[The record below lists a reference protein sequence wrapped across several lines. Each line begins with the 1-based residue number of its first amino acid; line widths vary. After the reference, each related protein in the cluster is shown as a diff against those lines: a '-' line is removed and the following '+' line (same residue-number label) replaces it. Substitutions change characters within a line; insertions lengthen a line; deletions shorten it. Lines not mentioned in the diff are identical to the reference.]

1 MHPKPFPKVFPPEFP
16 LELQNV
22 ILTLLRD
29 LCVQH
34 FPLAQQPTNN
44 GRPLLL
50 HTHPCDTLVLRTYG
64 ATLSLSK
71 STQSLIAIPLGGL
84 GEFGMNMM
92 ALRLGDDIIV
102 IDAGM
107 MFPESELLGV
117 DLVIPD
123 TTYLKQNR
131 ANVRAIV
138 LTHGHED
145 HIGALPYI
153 LRDLNVPVYGTRFTL
168 ALVKKRLAEAN
179 LLDSTTLREVMP
191 GRLIEIGPYEIEFIP
206 VTHST
211 IDCVALA
218 VRTPL
223 GVIIHTGDFKIDQ
236 TPVGGAPFDL
246 HSFARYGNEGVLA
259 LFSDSTNVER
269 PGFTPSE
276 RAIVPRIEELCRSA
290 PRRVILSCFASS
302 IHRIQQVIDIAS
314 RVGRKI
320 AFVGRSMVDNVE
332 IAHDLEYLR
341 IPDGM
346 VVRPQDIRTFDP
358 RRIIILASG
367 SQAEPMS
374 SLSRIAV
381 DNHRFVSVD
390 ESDTVILSA
399 RIIPGNEKAIFRML
413 DHMFRRRALVY
424 YDNNAGT
431 IHVSGHASQE
441 EQKLVLQLVKPK
453 YFIPVHGEYRHLFRH
468 AALAHQLGCVSSEIL
483 LLENGQTIE
492 FTEDGA
498 RRRDPVTSGR
508 VLVDSGSLEEI
519 EEVVIRDRKHL
530 SEDGVVVP
538 IIAIDKRTGRME
550 TVPEIVT
557 RGMFSDNGTEL
568 MAGARDVI
576 LKTVEQSNAEEKGD
590 WSVIKEKIR
599 VDLKRYI
606 NKHTSKR
613 PLILPVILEV

>member
-1 MHPKPFPKVFPPEFP
+1 
-16 LELQNV
+16 
-22 ILTLLRD
+22 
-29 LCVQH
+29 
-34 FPLAQQPTNN
+34 
-44 GRPLLL
+44 
-50 HTHPCDTLVLRTYG
+50 
-64 ATLSLSK
+64 LSK
-71 STQSLIAIPLGGL
+71 TSQSLTAIPLGGL

-92 ALRLGDDIIV
+92 ALRLGDEIIV

-123 TTYLKQNR
+123 ITYLKQNR
-131 ANVRAIV
+131 AHVRAIV

-168 ALVKKRLAEAN
+168 ALVKKRLDEAG
-179 LLDSTTLREVMP
+179 LLESSTLREVLP
-191 GRLIEIGPYEIEFIP
+191 GRLVEVGPFEIEFIS

-211 IDCVALA
+211 VDCVALA
-218 VRTPL
+218 IRTPL
-223 GVIIHTGDFKIDQ
+223 GVVIHTGDFKIDQ

-246 HSFARYGNEGVLA
+246 HSFAKYGTEGVLA

-314 RVGRKI
+314 RVGRKV

-332 IAHDLEYLR
+332 IAHSLELLH

-346 VVRPQDIRTFDP
+346 VVRPQDIRGFDP
-358 RRIIILASG
+358 KRIIILASG

-390 ESDTVILSA
+390 ENDSVILSA
-399 RIIPGNEKAIFRML
+399 RIIPGNEKSIFRML

-424 YDNNAGT
+424 YDNSAGT

-441 EQKLVLQLVKPK
+441 EQKLLLQLVKPK

-468 AALAHQLGCVSSEIL
+468 AALAHQLGSVSQEIL
-483 LLENGQTIE
+483 LLEDGRPVE
-492 FTEDGA
+492 FSEDGA
-498 RRRDPVTSGR
+498 RRLEPVTAGR
-508 VLVDSGSLEEI
+508 VCVDSGSLEEI

-530 SEDGVVVP
+530 SEDGIVVP
-538 IIAIDKRTGRME
+538 IIAIDKHTGKME
-550 TVPEIVT
+550 SHPEIVT
-557 RGMFSDNGTEL
+557 RGLMSDNGQEL
-568 MAGARDVI
+568 ITGARVVVM
-576 LKTVEQSNAEEKGD
+576 KTVEESNAEEKSD
-590 WSVIKEKIR
+590 WGVIKEKIR

-606 NKHTSKR
+606 NKQTSKR

>member
-1 MHPKPFPKVFPPEFP
+1 MSKP
-16 LELQNV
+16 
-22 ILTLLRD
+22 
-29 LCVQH
+29 
-34 FPLAQQPTNN
+34 A
-44 GRPLLL
+44 
-50 HTHPCDTLVLRTYG
+50 
-64 ATLSLSK
+64 
-71 STQSLIAIPLGGL
+71 QSLTAIPLGGL

-92 ALRLGDDIIV
+92 ALRFGDDILV

-123 TTYLKQNR
+123 ITYLKQNR

-153 LRDLNVPVYGTRFTL
+153 LRELNVPVYGTRFTL
-168 ALVKKRLAEAN
+168 ALVKKRLDEAG
-179 LLDSTTLREVMP
+179 LLPSTTLREVIP
-191 GRLIEIGPYEIEFIP
+191 GGRLVEIGPFEIEFIP

-246 HSFARYGNEGVLA
+246 HAFARYGHEGVLA

-269 PGFTPSE
+269 PGFTGSE
-276 RAIVPRIEELCRSA
+276 RNIVPRIEELCRAA

-302 IHRIQQVIDIAS
+302 IHRIQQVIDIAA

-332 IAHDLEYLR
+332 IAHSLEYLR

-346 VVRPQDIRTFDP
+346 VVRPQDIRGFDP
-358 RRIIILASG
+358 KRLVILASG

-390 ESDTVILSA
+390 ENDSVILSA

-424 YDNNAGT
+424 YDNSGGT

-441 EQKLVLQLVKPK
+441 EQKLILQLVKPK

-468 AALAHQLGCVSSEIL
+468 AALAYQLGCVSGEIL
-483 LLENGQTIE
+483 ILEDGHTLE

-498 RRRDPVTSGR
+498 FRRDPVTAGR
-508 VLVDSGSLEEI
+508 VCVDSGSLEEI
-519 EEVVIRDRKHL
+519 EEAVIRDRKHL

-538 IIAIDKRTGRME
+538 IIAIDKHTGRME
-550 TVPEIVT
+550 SQPEIVT
-557 RGMFSDNGTEL
+557 RGMFSDNGTEFL
-568 MAGARDVI
+568 AGARDVV
-576 LKTVEQSNAEEKGD
+576 LKTVEQSNSEEKSD

-606 NKHTSKR
+606 NKQTSKR

>member
-1 MHPKPFPKVFPPEFP
+1 
-16 LELQNV
+16 LSNV
-22 ILTLLRD
+22 
-29 LCVQH
+29 
-34 FPLAQQPTNN
+34 
-44 GRPLLL
+44 
-50 HTHPCDTLVLRTYG
+50 
-64 ATLSLSK
+64 SLNK
-71 STQSLIAIPLGGL
+71 SSQSLTVIPLGGL

-92 ALRLGDDIIV
+92 ALRFGEDILV

-123 TTYLKQNR
+123 ITYLKQNR

-168 ALVKKRLAEAN
+168 ALVKKRLEEAG
-179 LLDSTTLREVMP
+179 LLQSTTLREVLP
-191 GRLIEIGPYEIEFIP
+191 GRMVEVGPYEVEFIS

-218 VRTPL
+218 IRTPV

-236 TPVGGAPFDL
+236 TPVGGVPFDL
-246 HSFARYGNEGVLA
+246 HAFARYGQEGVLA

-332 IAHDLEYLR
+332 IAHSLECLR

-346 VVRPQDIRTFDP
+346 VVRPQDIRGFDP
-358 RRIIILASG
+358 KRIVILASG

-390 ESDTVILSA
+390 ENDSVILSA

-424 YDNNAGT
+424 YDNSAGT

-441 EQKLVLQLVKPK
+441 EQKLLLQLVKPK

-468 AALAHQLGCVSSEIL
+468 AALAHQIGCVSGEIL
-483 LLENGQTIE
+483 LLEDGKTIE
-492 FTEDGA
+492 FTEDGVH
-498 RRRDPVTSGR
+498 RRDPVTAGR
-508 VLVDSGSLEEI
+508 VCVDSGSLEEI

-530 SEDGVVVP
+530 SEDGVVVS
-538 IIAIDKRTGRME
+538 IIAIDKHTGKME
-550 TVPEIVT
+550 SHPEIVT
-557 RGMFSDNGTEL
+557 RGLMSDNGQEL
-568 MAGARDVI
+568 IAGARAVI
-576 LKTVEQSNAEEKGD
+576 ISTIEQSNAEEKSD
-590 WSVIKEKIR
+590 WGVIKEKIR

>member
-1 MHPKPFPKVFPPEFP
+1 
-16 LELQNV
+16 
-22 ILTLLRD
+22 
-29 LCVQH
+29 
-34 FPLAQQPTNN
+34 
-44 GRPLLL
+44 
-50 HTHPCDTLVLRTYG
+50 
-64 ATLSLSK
+64 
-71 STQSLIAIPLGGL
+71 
-84 GEFGMNMM
+84 MNMM

-107 MFPESELLGV
+107 MFPESELLGI

-123 TTYLKQNR
+123 ISYLKQYR
-131 ANVRAIV
+131 QHVRAIV

-168 ALVKKRLAEAN
+168 ALVKKRLEEAN
-179 LLDSTTLREVMP
+179 LLESSTLREVIP
-191 GRLIEIGPYEIEFIP
+191 GRTVELGPFEIEFIP

-211 IDCVALA
+211 VDCVALA
-218 VRTPL
+218 IRTPL
-223 GVIIHTGDFKIDQ
+223 GAIIHTGDFKIDH
-236 TPVGGAPFDL
+236 TPVEGAGFDL
-246 HSFARYGNEGVLA
+246 HTFARYGNEGVLA

-276 RAIVPRIEELCRSA
+276 RAVVPRIEELVRSA

-302 IHRIQQVIDIAS
+302 IHRIQQVIDIAAS
-314 RVGRKI
+314 CNRKI

-332 IAHDLEYLR
+332 IAHELGYLR

-346 VVRPQDIRTFDP
+346 VVRPQDIRTFEP
-358 RRIIILASG
+358 RKIVVLASG

-390 ESDTVILSA
+390 QNDTVILSS

-424 YDNNAGT
+424 YDNATGP

-441 EQKLVLQLVKPK
+441 EQKLIVQLVKPK

-468 AALAHQLGCVSSEIL
+468 AALAHQLGVVSAEIL
-483 LLENGQTIE
+483 LLEDGHCIE

-498 RRRDPVTSGR
+498 FRRDPVPAGR

-538 IIAIDKRTGRME
+538 IIAIDKHTGRLE
-550 TVPEIVT
+550 SQPEIVT
-557 RGMFSDNGTEL
+557 RGFLSDDGSEL
-568 MAGARDVI
+568 MAAARDIVQ
-576 LKTVEQSNAEEKGD
+576 KTVAQSNSEETSD

-606 NKHTSKR
+606 NKQTSKR

>member
-1 MHPKPFPKVFPPEFP
+1 
-16 LELQNV
+16 
-22 ILTLLRD
+22 
-29 LCVQH
+29 
-34 FPLAQQPTNN
+34 
-44 GRPLLL
+44 
-50 HTHPCDTLVLRTYG
+50 
-64 ATLSLSK
+64 LSK
-71 STQSLIAIPLGGL
+71 TSQSLIAIPLGGL

-123 TTYLKQNR
+123 ISYLKQNR
-131 ANVRAIV
+131 SMVRAIV

-153 LRDLNVPVYGTRFTL
+153 LKDLNVPVYGTRFTL
-168 ALVKKRLAEAN
+168 ALVKKRLDEAG
-179 LLDSTTLREVMP
+179 LLDSTTLREVIP
-191 GRLIEIGPYEIEFIP
+191 GRLVEIGPFEVEFIA

-211 IDCVALA
+211 VDCVALA
-218 VRTPL
+218 IRTPL
-223 GVIIHTGDFKIDQ
+223 GVVIHTGDFKIDQ

-246 HSFARYGNEGVLA
+246 HAFARYGNDGVLA

-314 RVGRKI
+314 RVNRKV

-332 IAHDLEYLR
+332 IAHSLELLR

-346 VVRPQDIRTFDP
+346 VVRPQDIRGFDP
-358 RRIIILASG
+358 KRIIILASG

-390 ESDTVILSA
+390 ENDSVILSA
-399 RIIPGNEKAIFRML
+399 RIIPGNEKSIFRML

-424 YDNNAGT
+424 YDNSAGT

-441 EQKLVLQLVKPK
+441 EQKLLLQLVKPK

-468 AALAHQLGCVSSEIL
+468 AALAHQLGCVSNEIL
-483 LLENGQTIE
+483 LLEDGRPIE

-498 RRRDPVTSGR
+498 RRLDPVTAGR
-508 VLVDSGSLEEI
+508 VCVDSGSLEEI
-519 EEVVIRDRKHL
+519 EDVVIRDRKHL
-530 SEDGVVVP
+530 SEDGIVVP
-538 IIAIDKRTGRME
+538 IIAIDKHTGKME
-550 TVPEIVT
+550 SHPEIVS
-557 RGMFSDNGTEL
+557 RGLMSDNGQEL
-568 MAGARDVI
+568 IAGARLVI
-576 LKTVEQSNAEEKGD
+576 MKTVEESNAEEKSD
-590 WSVIKEKIR
+590 WGVIKEKIR

-606 NKHTSKR
+606 SKQTSKR

>member
-1 MHPKPFPKVFPPEFP
+1 LSKNN
-16 LELQNV
+16 Q
-22 ILTLLRD
+22 TLL
-29 LCVQH
+29 
-34 FPLAQQPTNN
+34 
-44 GRPLLL
+44 
-50 HTHPCDTLVLRTYG
+50 
-64 ATLSLSK
+64 
-71 STQSLIAIPLGGL
+71 AIPLGGL

-92 ALRLGDDIIV
+92 VFRYGDDIIV
-102 IDAGM
+102 VDAGM

-123 TTYLKQNR
+123 ITYLKQNR
-131 ANVRAIV
+131 HLVRAIV

-153 LRDLNVPVYGTRFTL
+153 LRDLNVPIYGTRFTL
-168 ALVKKRLAEAN
+168 ALVKKRLEEAG
-179 LLDSTTLREVMP
+179 LLDSATLREVLP
-191 GRLIEIGPYEIEFIP
+191 GRRIELGPFEIEFIS

-218 VRTPL
+218 IRTPL

-236 TPVGGAPFDL
+236 TPVDKVPFDL
-246 HSFARYGNEGVLA
+246 HAFARYGNEGVLA

-276 RAIVPRIEELCRSA
+276 RTIVPRIEELARSA
-290 PRRVILSCFASS
+290 PRRVVLSCFASS
-302 IHRIQQVIDIAS
+302 IHRIQQVIDIAE

-320 AFVGRSMVDNVE
+320 AFVGRSMIDNVE
-332 IAHDLEYLR
+332 IAHNLDCLR

-346 VVRPQDIRTFDP
+346 VVRPQDVRSFEP
-358 RRIIILASG
+358 KKIIILASG

-390 ESDTVILSA
+390 ENDTVILSA

-424 YDNNAGT
+424 YDNSAGT
-431 IHVSGHASQE
+431 IHVSGHGSQE
-441 EQKLVLQLVKPK
+441 EQKLILRLVKPK

-468 AALAHQLGCVSSEIL
+468 AALAHQLGAVSEEIML
-483 LLENGQTIE
+483 MEDGKCIE

-498 RRRDPVTSGR
+498 FRRDPVTAGR

-519 EEVVIRDRKHL
+519 EAIVVRDRKHL
-530 SEDGVVVP
+530 SEEGVVIP
-538 IIAIDKRTGRME
+538 IIAIDKHTGKLESAPEVVSRGLMSE
-550 TVPEIVT
+550 NNGELLEGAKEIVMNT
-557 RGMFSDNGTEL
+557 FEL
-568 MAGARDVI
+568 
-576 LKTVEQSNAEEKGD
+576 SNLEERAD

-606 NKHTSKR
+606 SKQTSKR

>member
-1 MHPKPFPKVFPPEFP
+1 
-16 LELQNV
+16 
-22 ILTLLRD
+22 
-29 LCVQH
+29 
-34 FPLAQQPTNN
+34 
-44 GRPLLL
+44 
-50 HTHPCDTLVLRTYG
+50 
-64 ATLSLSK
+64 
-71 STQSLIAIPLGGL
+71 
-84 GEFGMNMM
+84 MM
-92 ALRLGDDIIV
+92 AVRSGDDIIV

-123 TTYLKQNR
+123 ITYLKQNR
-131 ANVRAIV
+131 PHVRAIV

-145 HIGALPYI
+145 HIGALAYI

-168 ALVKKRLAEAN
+168 ALVKKRLEEAG
-179 LLDSTTLREVMP
+179 LLDSTTLREVIP
-191 GRLIEIGPYEIEFIP
+191 GRLVEIGPFEIEFIS

-218 VRTPL
+218 VRTPA

-246 HSFARYGNEGVLA
+246 HAFAKYGNEGVLA

-302 IHRIQQVIDIAS
+302 IYRIQQIIDIAA
-314 RVGRKI
+314 RVNRKI

-332 IAHDLEYLR
+332 IAHSLEYLR

-346 VVRPQDIRTFDP
+346 VVRSQDIRGFDP
-358 RRIIILASG
+358 KRIIILASG

-390 ESDTVILSA
+390 ENDSVILSS

-424 YDNNAGT
+424 YDNSAGV

-441 EQKLVLQLVKPK
+441 EQKLLLQLVKPK
-453 YFIPVHGEYRHLFRH
+453 YFIPIHGEYRHLFRH
-468 AALAHQLGCVSSEIL
+468 AALAHQLGCVSGEIL
-483 LLENGQTIE
+483 LAEDGQCLEFSENGVT
-492 FTEDGA
+492 
-498 RRRDPVTSGR
+498 RRDPVTAGR

-519 EEVVIRDRKHL
+519 EEVIVRDRRHL
-530 SEDGVVVP
+530 SEDGVVVT
-538 IIAIDKRTGRME
+538 ILAIDKHTGKLE
-550 TVPEIVT
+550 SQPEIVT
-557 RGMFSDNGTEL
+557 RGLMSDNGQEL
-568 MAGARDVI
+568 IAGARAVV
-576 LKTVEQSNAEEKGD
+576 LKTVEQSNAEEKSD
-590 WSVIKEKIR
+590 WGVIKEKIR

-606 NKHTSKR
+606 SRQTSKR
-613 PLILPVILEV
+613 PLILPVILEL

>member
-1 MHPKPFPKVFPPEFP
+1 M
-16 LELQNV
+16 
-22 ILTLLRD
+22 
-29 LCVQH
+29 
-34 FPLAQQPTNN
+34 
-44 GRPLLL
+44 
-50 HTHPCDTLVLRTYG
+50 
-64 ATLSLSK
+64 SK
-71 STQSLIAIPLGGL
+71 TSQSLTAIPLGGL

-92 ALRLGDDIIV
+92 ALRLGDEIIV

-123 TTYLKQNR
+123 ISYLKQNR
-131 ANVRAIV
+131 SMVRAIV

-153 LRDLNVPVYGTRFTL
+153 LKDLNVPVYGTRFTL
-168 ALVKKRLAEAN
+168 ALVKKRLDEAG
-179 LLDSTTLREVMP
+179 LLDSTTLREVIP
-191 GRLIEIGPYEIEFIP
+191 GRLVEIGPFEVEFIA

-211 IDCVALA
+211 VDCVALA
-218 VRTPL
+218 IRTPL
-223 GVIIHTGDFKIDQ
+223 GVVIHTGDFKIDQ

-246 HSFARYGNEGVLA
+246 HAFARYGNDGVLA

-302 IHRIQQVIDIAS
+302 IHRIQQIIDIAS
-314 RVGRKI
+314 RVNRKV

-332 IAHDLEYLR
+332 IAHSLELLR

-346 VVRPQDIRTFDP
+346 VVRPQDIRGFDP
-358 RRIIILASG
+358 KRIVILASG

-390 ESDTVILSA
+390 ENDSVILSA
-399 RIIPGNEKAIFRML
+399 RIIPGNEKSIFRML

-424 YDNNAGT
+424 YDNSAGT

-441 EQKLVLQLVKPK
+441 EQKLLLQLVKPK

-468 AALAHQLGCVSSEIL
+468 AALAHQLGCVSNEIL
-483 LLENGQTIE
+483 LVEDGRPIE

-498 RRRDPVTSGR
+498 RRLDPVTAGR
-508 VLVDSGSLEEI
+508 VCVDSGSLEEI
-519 EEVVIRDRKHL
+519 EDVVIRDRKHL
-530 SEDGVVVP
+530 SEDGIVVP
-538 IIAIDKRTGRME
+538 IIAIDKHTGKME
-550 TVPEIVT
+550 SHPEIVS
-557 RGMFSDNGTEL
+557 RGLMSDNGQEL
-568 MAGARDVI
+568 IAGARLVI
-576 LKTVEQSNAEEKGD
+576 MKTVEESNAEEKSD
-590 WSVIKEKIR
+590 WGVIKEKIR

-606 NKHTSKR
+606 SKQTSKR

>member
-1 MHPKPFPKVFPPEFP
+1 
-16 LELQNV
+16 
-22 ILTLLRD
+22 
-29 LCVQH
+29 
-34 FPLAQQPTNN
+34 
-44 GRPLLL
+44 
-50 HTHPCDTLVLRTYG
+50 
-64 ATLSLSK
+64 LSK
-71 STQSLIAIPLGGL
+71 LTQSLTVVPLGGL

-92 ALRLGDDIIV
+92 ALRLGDDLIV

-123 TTYLKQNR
+123 ITYLKQNR
-131 ANVRAIV
+131 AHVRAIV

-168 ALVKKRLAEAN
+168 ALVKKRLEEAG
-179 LLDSTTLREVMP
+179 LLDSTTLREVLP
-191 GRLIEIGPYEIEFIP
+191 GRLVEIGPYEIEFIP

-218 VRTPL
+218 IRTPL
-223 GVIIHTGDFKIDQ
+223 GVILHTGDFKIDQ
-236 TPVGGAPFDL
+236 TPVDGAPLDL
-246 HSFARYGNEGVLA
+246 HAFARYGNEGVLA

-276 RAIVPRIEELCRSA
+276 RAIVPRIEELCRLA

-302 IHRIQQVIDIAS
+302 IHRIQQVIDIAG
-314 RVGRKI
+314 RVGRKV

-332 IAHDLEYLR
+332 IAHSLSYLR

-346 VVRPQDIRTFDP
+346 VVRPQDIRSFDP
-358 RRIIILASG
+358 KRLIILASG

-390 ESDTVILSA
+390 ENDTVILSA

-424 YDNNAGT
+424 YDNAAGT

-441 EQKLVLQLVKPK
+441 EQKLILQLAKPK
-453 YFIPVHGEYRHLFRH
+453 YFIPIHGEYRHLFRH
-468 AALAHQLGCVSSEIL
+468 AALAYQIGCVSGEIL
-483 LLENGQTIE
+483 LLEDGKTIE
-492 FTEDGA
+492 FTEEGA
-498 RRRDPVTSGR
+498 YRRDPVTAGR
-508 VLVDSGSLEEI
+508 VCVDSGSLEEI

-538 IIAIDKRTGRME
+538 IIAIDRHTGRME
-550 TVPEIVT
+550 SHPEIVT
-557 RGMFSDNGTEL
+557 RGMFSDNGLEFL
-568 MAGARDVI
+568 AGARDIV
-576 LKTVEQSNAEEKGD
+576 LKTVEQSNSEEKSD

-606 NKHTSKR
+606 NKQTSKR

>member
-1 MHPKPFPKVFPPEFP
+1 
-16 LELQNV
+16 
-22 ILTLLRD
+22 
-29 LCVQH
+29 
-34 FPLAQQPTNN
+34 
-44 GRPLLL
+44 
-50 HTHPCDTLVLRTYG
+50 
-64 ATLSLSK
+64 LSK
-71 STQSLIAIPLGGL
+71 SSQSLIAIPLGGL

-123 TTYLKQNR
+123 ISYLKQNR

-153 LRDLNVPVYGTRFTL
+153 LKDLNVPVYGTRFTL
-168 ALVKKRLAEAN
+168 ALVKKRLDEAG
-179 LLDSTTLREVMP
+179 LLDSTTLREVIP
-191 GRLIEIGPYEIEFIP
+191 GRLVEIGPFEVEFIS

-211 IDCVALA
+211 VDCVALA
-218 VRTPL
+218 IRTPL
-223 GVIIHTGDFKIDQ
+223 GVVIHTGDFKIDQ

-246 HSFARYGNEGVLA
+246 HSFAKYGAEGVLV

-302 IHRIQQVIDIAS
+302 IHRIQQIIDIAS
-314 RVGRKI
+314 RVGRKV

-332 IAHDLEYLR
+332 IAHSLELLR

-346 VVRPQDIRTFDP
+346 VVRPQDIRGFDP
-358 RRIIILASG
+358 KRIIILASG

-390 ESDTVILSA
+390 ENDSVILSA
-399 RIIPGNEKAIFRML
+399 RIIPGNEKSIFRML

-424 YDNNAGT
+424 YDNSAGT

-441 EQKLVLQLVKPK
+441 EQKLLLQLVKPK
-453 YFIPVHGEYRHLFRH
+453 YFVPVHGEYRHLFRH
-468 AALAHQLGCVSSEIL
+468 AALAHQLGCVSNEIL
-483 LLENGQTIE
+483 LVEDGRPIE

-498 RRRDPVTSGR
+498 RRLEPVTAGR
-508 VLVDSGSLEEI
+508 VCVDSGSLEEI

-530 SEDGVVVP
+530 SEDGIVVP
-538 IIAIDKRTGRME
+538 IIAIDKHTGKME
-550 TVPEIVT
+550 SHPEIVS
-557 RGMFSDNGTEL
+557 RGLMSDNGQEL
-568 MAGARDVI
+568 IAGARLVI
-576 LKTVEQSNAEEKGD
+576 MKTVEESNAEEKSD
-590 WSVIKEKIR
+590 WGVIKEKIR

-606 NKHTSKR
+606 NKQTSKR

>member
-1 MHPKPFPKVFPPEFP
+1 
-16 LELQNV
+16 
-22 ILTLLRD
+22 
-29 LCVQH
+29 
-34 FPLAQQPTNN
+34 
-44 GRPLLL
+44 
-50 HTHPCDTLVLRTYG
+50 
-64 ATLSLSK
+64 LSNTS
-71 STQSLIAIPLGGL
+71 QSLTAIPLGGL

-92 ALRLGDDIIV
+92 ALRLGDAIVV

-123 TTYLKQNR
+123 ITYLKQNR
-131 ANVRAIV
+131 SLVKAIV

-168 ALVKKRLAEAN
+168 ALVKKRLEEAG
-179 LLDSTTLREVMP
+179 LIDSTTLREVIP
-191 GRLIEIGPYEIEFIP
+191 GRLVEIDPFEIEFIP

-218 VRTPL
+218 IRTPL
-223 GVIIHTGDFKIDQ
+223 GVIVHTGDFKIDQ

-246 HSFARYGNEGVLA
+246 HTFARYGNEGVLA

-276 RAIVPRIEELCRSA
+276 RAVVPRLEDLCRSA
-290 PRRVILSCFASS
+290 PRRVVLSCFASS

-314 RVGRKI
+314 RVGRKV
-320 AFVGRSMVDNVE
+320 AFVGRSMVDNIE
-332 IAHDLEYLR
+332 IAHSLDYLR

-346 VVRPQDIRTFDP
+346 VVRPQDIRAFDP
-358 RRIIILASG
+358 KRLVILASG

-374 SLSRIAV
+374 SMSRIAV

-390 ESDTVILSA
+390 ENDTVILSA
-399 RIIPGNEKAIFRML
+399 RIIPGNEKPIFRML
-413 DHMFRRRALVY
+413 DNMFRRRALVY
-424 YDNNAGT
+424 YENSAGT

-441 EQKLVLQLVKPK
+441 EQKLILQLCKPK

-468 AALAHQLGCVSSEIL
+468 AALAHQLGCVSGEIL
-483 LLENGQTIE
+483 LMEDGQVVE
-492 FTEDGA
+492 FTEDRA
-498 RRRDPVTSGR
+498 YRRDPVTAGR

-519 EEVVIRDRKHL
+519 EEAVVRDRKHL
-530 SEDGVVVP
+530 SEDGVLVP
-538 IIAIDKRTGRME
+538 IIAIDKHTGKMDMQ
-550 TVPEIVT
+550 PEIVT
-557 RGMFSDNGTEL
+557 RGMFSDNGQEL
-568 MAGARDVI
+568 IAGARDIV
-576 LKTVEQSNAEEKGD
+576 LKTVEQSNSEEKMD
-590 WSVIKEKIR
+590 WSVMKEKIR

>member
-1 MHPKPFPKVFPPEFP
+1 
-16 LELQNV
+16 
-22 ILTLLRD
+22 
-29 LCVQH
+29 
-34 FPLAQQPTNN
+34 
-44 GRPLLL
+44 
-50 HTHPCDTLVLRTYG
+50 
-64 ATLSLSK
+64 LSK
-71 STQSLIAIPLGGL
+71 PAQSLTVIPLGGL

-92 ALRLGDDIIV
+92 ALRVADDIIV

-123 TTYLKQNR
+123 ITYLKQNR
-131 ANVRAIV
+131 AHVRAIV

-168 ALVKKRLAEAN
+168 ALVKKRLDEAG
-179 LLDSTTLREVMP
+179 LLKSTTLREVIP
-191 GRLIEIGPYEIEFIP
+191 GGRLVEIGPFEIEFIP

-246 HSFARYGNEGVLA
+246 HAFARYGHEGVLA

-269 PGFTPSE
+269 PGFTGSE
-276 RAIVPRIEELCRSA
+276 RNIVPRIEELCRSA

-302 IHRIQQVIDIAS
+302 IHRIQQVIDIAG
-314 RVGRKI
+314 RVGRKV
-320 AFVGRSMVDNVE
+320 AFVGRSMIDNVE
-332 IAHDLEYLR
+332 IAHSLEYLR

-346 VVRPQDIRTFDP
+346 VVRPQDIRGFDP
-358 RRIIILASG
+358 KRLLILASG

-390 ESDTVILSA
+390 ENDSVILSA

-424 YDNNAGT
+424 YDNSAGT

-468 AALAHQLGCVSSEIL
+468 AALAYQLGCVSGEIL
-483 LLENGQTIE
+483 VLEDGHTLE

-498 RRRDPVTSGR
+498 FRRDPVTAGR
-508 VLVDSGSLEEI
+508 VCVDSGSLEEI
-519 EEVVIRDRKHL
+519 EDVVIRDRKHL

-538 IIAIDKRTGRME
+538 IIAIDKHTGRME
-550 TVPEIVT
+550 SQPEIVT
-557 RGMFSDNGTEL
+557 RGMFSDNGTEFL
-568 MAGARDVI
+568 AGAREVV
-576 LKTVEQSNAEEKGD
+576 LKTVEQSNAEEKSD

-606 NKHTSKR
+606 NKQTSKR

>member
-1 MHPKPFPKVFPPEFP
+1 
-16 LELQNV
+16 
-22 ILTLLRD
+22 
-29 LCVQH
+29 
-34 FPLAQQPTNN
+34 
-44 GRPLLL
+44 
-50 HTHPCDTLVLRTYG
+50 
-64 ATLSLSK
+64 
-71 STQSLIAIPLGGL
+71 
-84 GEFGMNMM
+84 MNMM
-92 ALRLGDDIIV
+92 ALRSGDDIIV

-123 TTYLKQNR
+123 ISYLKQNR
-131 ANVRAIV
+131 AMVRGIV

-145 HIGALPYI
+145 HIGALQYI

-168 ALVKKRLAEAN
+168 ALVKKRIEEAG
-179 LLDSTTLREVMP
+179 LLSSTTLREVVA
-191 GRLIEIGPYEIEFIP
+191 GRLVELGPFEIEFIP

-218 VRTPL
+218 VRTPA

-236 TPVGGAPFDL
+236 TPVGGPPFDL
-246 HSFARYGNEGVLA
+246 HTFARYGAEGVLA

-276 RAIVPRIEELCRSA
+276 RAIVPRIEDLCRSA

-302 IHRIQQVIDIAS
+302 VHRIQQVIDIAT
-314 RVGRKI
+314 RVGRKV

-332 IAHDLEYLR
+332 IAHALDCLR

-346 VVRPQDIRTFDP
+346 VVRPQDIRAFDP
-358 RRIIILASG
+358 KRIIILASG

-390 ESDTVILSA
+390 ANDSVILSA

-424 YDNNAGT
+424 YDNSAGT

-468 AALAHQLGCVSSEIL
+468 AALAAQLGCVSGEIL
-483 LLENGQTIE
+483 LMEDGHVLEFN
-492 FTEDGA
+492 EDGA
-498 RRRDPVTSGR
+498 FRRDPVAAGR

-519 EEVVIRDRKHL
+519 EEVVVRDRKHL
-530 SEDGVVVP
+530 SEDGVVVT
-538 IIAIDKRTGRME
+538 IIAIDKHTGKLE
-550 TVPEIVT
+550 SQPEIVT
-557 RGMFSDNGTEL
+557 RGLMSDNGQEL
-568 MAGARDVI
+568 VAGARAVV
-576 LKTVEQSNAEEKGD
+576 LKTVAESNAEEKSD

-599 VDLKRYI
+599 IDLKRYI

>member
-1 MHPKPFPKVFPPEFP
+1 
-16 LELQNV
+16 
-22 ILTLLRD
+22 
-29 LCVQH
+29 
-34 FPLAQQPTNN
+34 
-44 GRPLLL
+44 
-50 HTHPCDTLVLRTYG
+50 
-64 ATLSLSK
+64 LSK
-71 STQSLIAIPLGGL
+71 TTSKSSHSLTAIPLGGL

-123 TTYLKQNR
+123 ITYLKQNR
-131 ANVRAIV
+131 SHVRAIV

-168 ALVKKRLAEAN
+168 ALVKKRLDEAG
-179 LLDSTTLREVMP
+179 LLESTTLREVLP
-191 GRLIEIGPYEIEFIP
+191 GRLVEIGPYEIEFIS

-211 IDCVALA
+211 VDCVALA
-218 VRTPL
+218 IRTPL

-236 TPVGGAPFDL
+236 TPVDGAPFDL
-246 HSFARYGNEGVLA
+246 HTFAKYGSEGVLA

-302 IHRIQQVIDIAS
+302 VHRIQQVIDIAS
-314 RVGRKI
+314 RVNRKV

-332 IAHDLEYLR
+332 IAHSLELLR
-341 IPDGM
+341 IPDGI
-346 VVRPQDIRTFDP
+346 VVRPQDIRSFDP

-390 ESDTVILSA
+390 ENDSVILSA
-399 RIIPGNEKAIFRML
+399 RIIPGNEKSIFRML

-424 YDNNAGT
+424 YDNSAGM
-431 IHVSGHASQE
+431 IHVSGHGSQE
-441 EQKLVLQLVKPK
+441 EEKLMLQLVKPK

-468 AALAHQLGCVSSEIL
+468 AALAHQLGAVSEEIL
-483 LLENGQTIE
+483 LVEDGQSIE
-492 FTEDGA
+492 FTEGGA
-498 RRRDPVTSGR
+498 RRRDAVTAGR

-538 IIAIDKRTGRME
+538 IIAIDKHTGKLE
-550 TVPEIVT
+550 SQPEIVT
-557 RGMFSDNGTEL
+557 RGLMSDNGQEL
-568 MAGARDVI
+568 IVGAREV
-576 LKTVEQSNAEEKGD
+576 LMKTVSESSAEENSD
-590 WSVIKEKIR
+590 WGVIKEKIR

-606 NKHTSKR
+606 SKQTSKR
-613 PLILPVILEV
+613 PLILPVILEI

>member
-1 MHPKPFPKVFPPEFP
+1 MSKP
-16 LELQNV
+16 
-22 ILTLLRD
+22 
-29 LCVQH
+29 
-34 FPLAQQPTNN
+34 
-44 GRPLLL
+44 
-50 HTHPCDTLVLRTYG
+50 
-64 ATLSLSK
+64 S
-71 STQSLIAIPLGGL
+71 QSLTAIPLGGL

-123 TTYLKQNR
+123 ITYLKQNR
-131 ANVRAIV
+131 AHVRAIV

-153 LRDLNVPVYGTRFTL
+153 LRELNVPVYGTRFTL
-168 ALVKKRLAEAN
+168 ALVKKRLDEAG
-179 LLDSTTLREVMP
+179 LLQSTTLREVIP
-191 GRLIEIGPYEIEFIP
+191 GGRLVEIGPFEIEFIP

-246 HSFARYGNEGVLA
+246 HAFARYGHEGVLA

-269 PGFTPSE
+269 PGFTGSE
-276 RAIVPRIEELCRSA
+276 RNVVPRIEELCRSA

-302 IHRIQQVIDIAS
+302 IHRIQQVIDIAA
-314 RVGRKI
+314 RVGRKV

-332 IAHDLEYLR
+332 IAHSLEYLR

-346 VVRPQDIRTFDP
+346 VVRPQDIRGFDP
-358 RRIIILASG
+358 KRLVILASG

-390 ESDTVILSA
+390 ENDSVILSA

-424 YDNNAGT
+424 YDNSAGT

-441 EQKLVLQLVKPK
+441 EQKLILQLVKPK

-468 AALAHQLGCVSSEIL
+468 AALAYQLGCVSGEIL
-483 LLENGQTIE
+483 VLEDGHTLE

-498 RRRDPVTSGR
+498 FRRDPVTAGR
-508 VLVDSGSLEEI
+508 VCVDSGSLEAI

-538 IIAIDKRTGRME
+538 IIAIDKHTGRME
-550 TVPEIVT
+550 SQPEIVT
-557 RGMFSDNGTEL
+557 RGMFSDNGTEFL
-568 MAGARDVI
+568 AGARDVV
-576 LKTVEQSNAEEKGD
+576 LKTVEQSNAEEKSD

-606 NKHTSKR
+606 NKQTSKR

>member
-1 MHPKPFPKVFPPEFP
+1 MSKNN
-16 LELQNV
+16 Q
-22 ILTLLRD
+22 TLL
-29 LCVQH
+29 
-34 FPLAQQPTNN
+34 
-44 GRPLLL
+44 
-50 HTHPCDTLVLRTYG
+50 
-64 ATLSLSK
+64 
-71 STQSLIAIPLGGL
+71 AIPLGGL

-92 ALRLGDDIIV
+92 VFRYGDDIIV
-102 IDAGM
+102 VDAGM

-123 TTYLKQNR
+123 ITFLKQNR
-131 ANVRAIV
+131 HLVRAIV

-153 LRDLNVPVYGTRFTL
+153 LRDLNVPIYGTRFTL
-168 ALVKKRLAEAN
+168 ALVKKRLEEAN
-179 LLDSTTLREVMP
+179 LLDSATLREVLP
-191 GRLIEIGPYEIEFIP
+191 GRRVEMGPFEIEFIS

-218 VRTPL
+218 IRTPL

-236 TPVGGAPFDL
+236 TPVDNVPFDL
-246 HSFARYGNEGVLA
+246 HTFARYGNEGVLA

-276 RAIVPRIEELCRSA
+276 RTIVPRIEELARSA
-290 PRRVILSCFASS
+290 PRRVVLSCFASS
-302 IHRIQQVIDIAS
+302 IHRIQQVIDIAE

-320 AFVGRSMVDNVE
+320 AFVGRSMIDNVE
-332 IAHDLEYLR
+332 IAHDLDCLR

-346 VVRPQDIRTFDP
+346 VVRPQDIRSFEP
-358 RRIIILASG
+358 RKIIILASG

-390 ESDTVILSA
+390 ENDTVILSA

-424 YDNNAGT
+424 YDNSAGT

-441 EQKLVLQLVKPK
+441 EQKLILRLVKPK

-468 AALAHQLGCVSSEIL
+468 AALAHQLGAVTEEIL
-483 LLENGQTIE
+483 MMEDGKCIE

-498 RRRDPVTSGR
+498 FRRDPVTAGR

-519 EEVVIRDRKHL
+519 EAIVVRDRKHL
-530 SEDGVVVP
+530 SEEGVVIP
-538 IIAIDKRTGRME
+538 IIAIDKHTGKLESAPEVVSRGLMSE
-550 TVPEIVT
+550 NNGELLAGAKEIVMKT
-557 RGMFSDNGTEL
+557 FEL
-568 MAGARDVI
+568 
-576 LKTVEQSNAEEKGD
+576 SNLEERAD

-606 NKHTSKR
+606 SKQTSKR

>member
-1 MHPKPFPKVFPPEFP
+1 
-16 LELQNV
+16 
-22 ILTLLRD
+22 
-29 LCVQH
+29 
-34 FPLAQQPTNN
+34 
-44 GRPLLL
+44 
-50 HTHPCDTLVLRTYG
+50 
-64 ATLSLSK
+64 
-71 STQSLIAIPLGGL
+71 LGGL

-92 ALRLGDDIIV
+92 ALRYGDDIIV

-123 TTYLKQNR
+123 ITYLKQNR
-131 ANVRAIV
+131 QLVRAII

-153 LRDLNVPVYGTRFTL
+153 LRDLNVPIYGTRFTL
-168 ALVKKRLAEAN
+168 ALVKKRLTEAN
-179 LLDSTTLREVMP
+179 LLDSTTLREVIP
-191 GRLIEIGPYEIEFIP
+191 GRRVEVGPYEIEFIP

-218 VRTPL
+218 VRTPV
-223 GVIIHTGDFKIDQ
+223 GVIIHTGDFKIDH
-236 TPVGGAPFDL
+236 TPVGGAGFDI
-246 HSFARYGNEGVLA
+246 HTFARYGSEGVLA

-269 PGFTPSE
+269 PGITPSE
-276 RAIVPRIEELCRSA
+276 RAVVPRIEELARSA

-314 RVGRKI
+314 RVGRKV

-332 IAHDLEYLR
+332 IAHELEYLR

-346 VVRPQDIRTFDP
+346 VVRSQDIRSFDP
-358 RRIIILASG
+358 RKIIILASG

-390 ESDTVILSA
+390 ENDTVILSS

-424 YDNNAGT
+424 YDNSAGV

-453 YFIPVHGEYRHLFRH
+453 YFIPVHGEFRHLFRH
-468 AALAHQLGCVSSEIL
+468 AALAHQLGVVSGEIL
-483 LLENGQTIE
+483 LVENGQNIE

-498 RRRDPVTSGR
+498 FRRDPVTAGR

-519 EEVVIRDRKHL
+519 EEVVVRDRKHL

-538 IIAIDKRTGRME
+538 IIAIDKHTGKLE
-550 TVPEIVT
+550 SQPEIVT
-557 RGMFSDNGTEL
+557 RGFMSDNGSDLVT
-568 MAGARDVI
+568 GARDIVLRTI
-576 LKTVEQSNAEEKGD
+576 NTSNPEERAD

-606 NKHTSKR
+606 NKQTSKR